1 MKTEHYFRTV
11 RRWRWRSE
19 GIGLPGEPWV
29 VAFASH
35 HLRVAIGDT
44 EGNLVLGDLSV
55 DNPTFWRQTF
65 RDLWIS
71 TVAFSPDAKFVAV
84 GTLKGFAYL
93 MDLQGLQI
101 HTIPTRLT
109 SVTALSFSHD
119 GSLLA
124 LVGDTSFVEVWDM
137 KSQVVRFTM
146 TAGIPN
152 PNSVAFS
159 SSGSLLAVGGGEGSS
174 ENAEVG
180 ILDIASNR
188 LLAHLEMSD
197 LCVDALGFDLAG
209 RRLGC
214 GCYKK
219 VYVWDMERL
228 QQTHE
233 FPSAGW
239 SCGVYFATD
248 TQLINIGEEGELCLW
263 DLESQKS
270 RCLFLGGSVLGGQ
283 YDIDGHSFWI
293 AYKTDAEG
301 WVIDVKQFKLLA
313 KDIRRT

>member
-1 MKTEHYFRTV
+1 MRM
-11 RRWRWRSE
+11 
-19 GIGLPGEPWV
+19 
-29 VAFASH
+29 
-35 HLRVAIGDT
+35 AIGDA
-44 EGNLVLGDLSV
+44 EGNLVLGDLSAN
-55 DNPTFWRQTF
+55 NPTFWRQTF

-71 TVAFSPDAKFVAV
+71 TVAFSPDAKLVAV
-84 GTLKGFAYL
+84 GALEGFAYM
-93 MDLQGLQI
+93 MDFQGFQI
-101 HTIPTRLT
+101 YTIPTRLT
-109 SVTALSFSHD
+109 SVTALSFSQD

-124 LVGDTSFVEVWDM
+124 LAGGASFVEVWDM
-137 KSQVVRFTM
+137 KSQVVRFTG

-159 SSGSLLAVGGGEGSS
+159 PNGSLLAAGGGEGSR

-180 ILDIASNR
+180 ILDVASNR
-188 LLAHLEMSD
+188 LVACLEMSD

-209 RRLGC
+209 RRLSC

-219 VYVWDMERL
+219 VYVWDIERL

-239 SCGVYFATD
+239 SRGVYFATD
-248 TQLINIGEEGELCLW
+248 TQLINIDEEGELCLW
-263 DLESQKS
+263 DLESQRS
-270 RCLFLGGSVLGGQ
+270 RCLSLGGPVLGGQ
-283 YDIDGHSFWI
+283 FDIDRHSFWV
-293 AYKTDAEG
+293 AYKSDAEG